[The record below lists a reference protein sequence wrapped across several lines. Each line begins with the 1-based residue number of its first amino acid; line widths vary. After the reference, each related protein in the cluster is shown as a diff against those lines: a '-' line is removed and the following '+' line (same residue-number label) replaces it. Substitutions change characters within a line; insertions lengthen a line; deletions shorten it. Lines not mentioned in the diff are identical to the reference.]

1 MENCPICFEE
11 LNDQTI
17 STLNCNHYFC
27 DECLNKLFETNK
39 NQCPMCRSEIK
50 EYHNKEEKTRV
61 IFRTVYRE
69 SDARLFREIMVRYNQ
84 ARVKNYFL
92 MASILGLFYLLMNVS
107 YQQGIYEKMIE
118 DYKKNNTELITD
130 YNNCIRLI
138 DTNNN
143 DLYDTI
149 RGIFSLCNVPISYL
163 KKCYI

>member
-27 DECLNKLFETNK
+27 EECLNKLFETNK

-69 SDARLFREIMVRYNQ
+69 NDARLFREIMVRYNQ

-118 DYKKNNTELITD
+118 DYKKNNTELITN

-138 DTNNN
+138 DTNTN

-149 RGIFSLCNVPISYL
+149 REIFSLCNVPISYL